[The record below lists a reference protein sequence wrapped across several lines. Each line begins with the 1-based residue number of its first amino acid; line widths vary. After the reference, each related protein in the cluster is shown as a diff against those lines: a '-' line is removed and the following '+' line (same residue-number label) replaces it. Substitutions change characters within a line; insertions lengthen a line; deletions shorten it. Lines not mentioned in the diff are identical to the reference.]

1 MKEINQSP
9 FCIFSECQ
17 ATIES
22 DLIGALAVDMKRLK
36 ADSNLPQVF
45 AQMAVWDAS
54 ALIRTHRSTIGH
66 WLAAQAGMAVLERSL
81 LRKELLK
88 LGLDCTPL

>member
-1 MKEINQSP
+1 
-9 FCIFSECQ
+9 
-17 ATIES
+17 
-22 DLIGALAVDMKRLK
+22 
-36 ADSNLPQVF
+36 
-45 AQMAVWDAS
+45 MAVWDAS